1 MTDHLCPCCSGPSG
15 SVMTDP
21 GVCCFECFHALSIS
35 TRHLLICGL
44 HGKYIEK
51 VKASDTGQAT

>member
-1 MTDHLCPCCSGPSG
+1 
-15 SVMTDP
+15 MTDP